1 MTLLVSLFA
10 RSRNLLFDVFL
21 PRKIIVTLGIIT
33 INPLKV
39 PVKKLSLKK
48 NFTTHELLRKWLLTH
63 LAPILQNGQ
72 THSNNCRQF
81 ADDLFERV

>member
-39 PVKKLSLKK
+39 PVKKLSLEKT
-48 NFTTHELLRKWLLTH
+48 FTTHELLRKWLLTH